1 MVKDHMFVQ
10 LKTGLQSRQATSFVI
25 EANRFHSDIFIEIE
39 SKKIN
44 AKSLIG
50 LMSLA
55 IKPGTK
61 ICLTIDGPDEQDAL
75 TILRRLISKKEIAS

>member
-1 MVKDHMFVQ
+1 MIKDHFCVQ
-10 LKTGLQSRQATSFVI
+10 LKTGLQSRQATAFVK
-25 EANRFHSDIFIEIE
+25 EANRFQSDIYIEIE

-61 ICLTIDGPDEQDAL
+61 ICLTVEGPDEQDAL
-75 TILRRLISKKEIAS
+75 INLKQMVSETDIAS